1 MPVLRIYPASVFAAQ
16 SFTVAQ
22 LNNVLGNTT
31 TYAVHTGTIA
41 VYGGY
46 GGTFKFN
53 FTDLPANIGSIS
65 KIEAGVIAKCNIA
78 NTRQMYSFECYNG
91 STILFK
97 TQPST
102 TNDRLTT
109 ADSTLLMDTTTV
121 AGGVFDNNVAL
132 WRNNN
137 IEVNLTFTGIANPG
151 GAYTTSWQK
160 FWLDITYELKPSSGD
175 ILFSGTD
182 F

>member
-1 MPVLRIYPASVFAAQ
+1 MAVLRIYPASVFAGQ
-16 SFTVAQ
+16 SFTTAQ
-22 LNNVLGNTT
+22 LANVVGNTT
-31 TYAVHTGTIA
+31 SYAVHTGTVGVNA
-41 VYGGY
+41 GY

-53 FTDLPANIGSIS
+53 FTDLPSNLGSIS
-65 KIEAGVIAKCNIA
+65 KIEAGVIARCNIA
-78 NTRQMYSFECYNG
+78 NTRQLYSFECYNG
-91 STILFK
+91 STILYK

-109 ADSTLLMDTTTV
+109 ADSTLLIDTTLSGTFNTDV
-121 AGGVFDNNVAL
+121 SL

-137 IEVNLTFTGIANPG
+137 IEVNLTFIGIANPG
-151 GAYTTSWQK
+151 GAYTTNWQK
-160 FWLDITYELKPSSGD
+160 FWLDITYELAPSSGN